1 MKNHIILKALK
12 DTAKYIIIIP
22 IFSIIITYLTLQVP
36 MYIKYAIDGIAMG
49 DISTIP
55 NYINTFFKDNAIY
68 NLIIIVIYLI
78 LTNILLF
85 LVSYIRSI
93 VSSSFNLKVNKNLK
107 MEIFKHIQNLE
118 YQTYINY
125 DKDEM
130 MQRIKDDATT
140 YSNFFNTSL
149 NLILD
154 TFFIVIFM
162 INQSIKINRLITIY
176 ILVSVIILIIF
187 AIWYFKKLDNE
198 IIKMVQARKE
208 LLSKTISSISNFKMI
223 RMFNKQEET
232 IKEYNNKNTNYT
244 NTCIK
249 FINLVLF
256 HEIVT
261 DHIQYLSSPIIYIIG
276 GILVIKG
283 QITLGALV
291 VLINFAKKIMG
302 YFISLGNNLDQ
313 IDDFITI
320 NKLLNKLMH
329 LEEENRSHECIN
341 LCGDIVFLN
350 VNIEINNEILLK
362 NINIKIK
369 KGEKI
374 AIVGENGS
382 GKSVLAKTLLGFYN
396 YTGNIYI
403 NNINIKRMNKSDI
416 RKYIGLIMED
426 TFIFSGTIYD
436 NICLNENI
444 NVDKLNDI
452 TKKVNIYDDIQN
464 FTDEYN
470 TKVGEKG
477 ITLSGGQKQRIALAR
492 TLIQNKKILILDE
505 AINKI
510 DQITKEKVFN
520 NVILNTDKTII
531 MITHDLY
538 ILNKMDKV
546 IFLHNGT
553 SYVGTHQE
561 LLRNKD
567 YSNMIEINEDII

>member
-403 NNINIKRMNKSDI
+403 NNIDIKRMNKSDI